1 MHAWL
6 VGGLIAAI
14 AAPTVLAAPRLAIRG
29 AAAQVAIVPEAR
41 GDIAVIV
48 TRTNRALPLKITRF
62 GDTTYIDGALGHRIH
77 GCALVAGSLGVRVRG
92 LGTVAA
98 GDLPH
103 LTVRTPLNVRVT
115 VGDGVSGAIGRSAS
129 LEFENRGCGR
139 WTIAN
144 VRGRLSVGQFGSGES
159 RVGQAGSADLNVA
172 GGGAISTRDIH
183 GPLTAVS
190 SGAGAVQVEGV
201 NGSVILRIAG
211 SGSVGV
217 QSGQATQ
224 LNVSI
229 AGSGAARFGGE
240 AKTLV
245 ASVAGPGYISVARV
259 SGPVSKRVFGAGEIH
274 VGR

>member
-6 VGGLIAAI
+6 VGGLIAAVI
-14 AAPTVLAAPRLAIRG
+14 APAVMAAPRLAIRG
-29 AAAQVAIVPEAR
+29 AAVQVAIVPEAR
-41 GDIAVIV
+41 SDIVV
-48 TRTNRALPLKITRF
+48 TVTKANRALPLRITRF
-62 GDTTYIDGALGHRIH
+62 GDTTFIDGALGHRIH
-77 GCALVAGSLGVRVRG
+77 GCALIAGALGVRVRG
-92 LGTVAA
+92 LETVAA
-98 GDLPH
+98 ADLPRV
-103 LTVRTPLNVRVT
+103 TIRTPLNVRVSA
-115 VGDGVSGAIGRSAS
+115 GDGVNGVIGRSSS

-144 VRGRLSVGQFGSGES
+144 VRGRLSLGQIGSGES

-172 GGGAISTRDIH
+172 GGGAISTRAIH

-190 SGAGAVQVEGV
+190 SGAGAVQVDAV
-201 NGSVILRIAG
+201 NGPVILRIAG

-217 QSGQATQ
+217 QSGVATQ

-240 AKTLV
+240 AKSLI

-259 SGPVSKRVFGAGEIH
+259 SGPVSRRIFGAGEIH
-274 VGR
+274 LGR